1 MQWFRLRPTFEI
13 LLSEDRASA
22 MQKLALEYE
31 KLRQPNSFFM
41 HGEYGELHL
50 PPEEHRLW
58 SPHLSFYVTERNQAC
73 LIHGRFAP
81 RMDVW
86 TFIWIIYLAMSFIAF
101 YGFALAY
108 SQWMLGE
115 PIWGIWVALSS
126 LLSIFS
132 LYLIAHVGQQLSAD
146 QMHALRER
154 LVDIM
159 HNAQIL
165 PADQNPA

>member
-1 MQWFRLRPTFEI
+1 
-13 LLSEDRASA
+13 
-22 MQKLALEYE
+22 
-31 KLRQPNSFFM
+31 
-41 HGEYGELHL
+41 
-50 PPEEHRLW
+50 
-58 SPHLSFYVTERNQAC
+58 
-73 LIHGRFAP
+73 
-81 RMDVW
+81 MDVW